1 MVMEMGFVILVRG
14 LMTIAS
20 LQVKLEDTITV

>member
-20 LQVKLEDTITV
+20 LQVKLEGAITV